1 MKTDNCRAPW
11 RQSCVWQIPLTVCAM
26 RVMPQDVHLAVPRLL
41 SHRAI
46 PDDDVV
52 MAMGYWAVLDAGG
65 FTVSRSSSPACKGS
79 RKYSAKYFACKNRRQ
94 IFWHDWV
101 YAGSLPSIA
110 KLAQVHRGGSYML
123 NLTTRCIGLCPE
135 EQTVL
140 QLQARGVHLSPL
152 GWRNITIQHL
162 SGNTTSTVDR
172 PTPTAGRLG
181 RGYKGPCSTGRAVL
195 ARDVR
200 VTLRLLNPLTEWT
213 KCVFTITAE
222 AVEAENLFF
231 LLGGPT
237 SSTST

>member
-1 MKTDNCRAPW
+1 MKTDNCRAPG
-11 RQSCVWQIPLTVCAM
+11 RQSCARQISLTVCAM

-200 VTLRLLNPLTEWT
+200 VTLDADED
-213 KCVFTITAE
+213 VY
-222 AVEAENLFF
+222 V
-231 LLGGPT
+231 
-237 SSTST
+237 